1 MIAMMPSPRAWSGKC
16 MPAASAV
23 VAAAAAASAYGSC
36 RLRDAA
42 IGLNILHQA
51 RVVHGRSAVDI
62 ATSAIISSSARTLTR
77 FDL

>member
-23 VAAAAAASAYGSC
+23 VAAAAASAYGSC